1 LEPARDM
8 FVRNAFML
16 SFSHKVI

>member
-1 LEPARDM
+1 LEPAHDV